1 MKDENLNIAYWQKK
15 LVLTALRK
23 YPTQWEAA
31 AALEISERTL
41 IRYKHQYNIEIG
53 RVVNIRKPS

>member
-1 MKDENLNIAYWQKK
+1 MKENLNIAYWQKK
-15 LVLTALRK
+15 LVLAALRR
-23 YPTQWEAA
+23 YERQWEAA

-53 RVVNIRKPS
+53 RTVSIRKPS